1 MKELKIDAELKALIP
16 PLRESEYTQLEQ
28 NILSEG
34 IREPILTWNGTIID
48 GHNRYSIAKKHGLNF
63 AVKEMQFDNK
73 DAAIGWMI
81 YNQFGRR
88 NLSVYDSVCLALKL
102 KPQIE
107 AEAKKR
113 KLATQNN
120 NTAKNL
126 QGADTQNFAHLG
138 STRDKIAALAGVSRE
153 TVRKVEK
160 INELATHI
168 RSDDIIAGLRSGG
181 LSISL
186 ALEGLQYRK
195 EDLDRRT
202 AELKLLVADHRRIV
216 RETYKLICMVIYLY
230 ENNNADLPKDKISE
244 FIGNIWYKETGDEY
258 FNPKTFNVYQW
269 RDTNK
274 KVCEDIGVDTSFD
287 PREIPV
293 VSREKFMA
301 DIKKL
306 AAINKAGLAEV
317 TLELAKL

>member
-1 MKELKIDAELKALIP
+1 MTELKIDEELKALIP

-34 IREPILTWNGTIID
+34 IREPIITWNGIIID
-48 GHNRYSIAKKHGLNF
+48 GHNRYSVAKKHGLNF
-63 AVKEMQFDNK
+63 EVKEMQFDSK
-73 DAAIGWMI
+73 DAVIGWMI

-107 AEAKKR
+107 ADAKKR
-113 KLATQNN
+113 KLAGKSDL
-120 NTAKNL
+120 A
-126 QGADTQNFAHLG
+126 QNFAQG

-168 RSDDIIAGLRSGG
+168 QSDDIIAGLRSGG

-195 EDLDRRT
+195 EDLERRT
-202 AELKLLVADHRRIV
+202 EEIKIHQTSMLNHIKEAYKNLCTIINEYESKKISLEEITSKLGIDPYLLKYAIIQIASQNGVTLDTKEISAADH
-216 RETYKLICMVIYLY
+216 
-230 ENNNADLPKDKISE
+230 
-244 FIGNIWYKETGDEY
+244 
-258 FNPKTFNVYQW
+258 
-269 RDTNK
+269 
-274 KVCEDIGVDTSFD
+274 
-287 PREIPV
+287 
-293 VSREKFMA
+293 EKFIA

-306 AAINKAGLAEV
+306 AETNKVAGYV
-317 TLELAKL
+317 FELAQV